1 YSTCQEESR
10 IYSIMVK
17 EIKELCKKNNTSI
30 KALERLLDL
39 SNGSIRNWDTKPP
52 SYDKVEKVAKYF
64 NVSIEYII
72 GTETEETHKEKE
84 IIAFYRK
91 ADDRGKNRIYKTAKD
106 EAEQAEQLLQQ
117 KENITEFSKEIKP
130 FA

>member
-1 YSTCQEESR
+1 
-10 IYSIMVK
+10 MVN
-17 EIKELCKKNNTSI
+17 EIKNLCKKNNTNI
-30 KALERLLDL
+30 KQLEKNLEIA
-39 SNGSIRNWDTKPP
+39 NGSIRKWDEKSP

-84 IIAFYRK
+84 IISFYRK
-91 ADDRGKNRIYKTAKD
+91 ADDRGKDRIYKTAKD
-106 EAEQAEQLLQQ
+106 EADQAEQLLHQ

>member
-1 YSTCQEESR
+1 MIE
-10 IYSIMVK
+10 
-17 EIKELCKKNNTSI
+17 EIKKLCKKNNTTI
-30 KALERLLDL
+30 KALERSLDL

-84 IIAFYRK
+84 IISFYRK
-91 ADDRGKNRIYKTAKD
+91 ADDRGKDRIYKTAKD
-106 EAEQAEQLLQQ
+106 EADQAEQLLQQ
-117 KENITEFSKEIKP
+117 KDNITEFSKEIKP